1 MIVLGDFHACGST
14 ELWSQ
19 GYSEKLQ
26 VGVQCPPRAKKAG
39 NTGIASCALT
49 ALPTVISAA
58 HLGIVGR

>member
-39 NTGIASCALT
+39 NTGILRFDRITDCDFGGPFGHS
-49 ALPTVISAA
+49 
-58 HLGIVGR
+58 R